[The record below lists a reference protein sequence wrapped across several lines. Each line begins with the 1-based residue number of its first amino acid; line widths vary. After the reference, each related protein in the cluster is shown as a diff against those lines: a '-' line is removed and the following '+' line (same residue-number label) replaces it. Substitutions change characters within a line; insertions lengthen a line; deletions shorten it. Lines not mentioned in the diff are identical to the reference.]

1 MTSTPSTKRFKSP
14 TTLGGKLVFLS
25 SASLVVAAVLIF
37 ALITYQQQRLMRAEW
52 LESLS
57 AQASL
62 IATNSMAAVSFSDRI
77 EAGRLLASVASS
89 PAVIHAR
96 LILPDGETFASF
108 ARNNDVFVRP
118 PPTSSSGHAFDASTL
133 TVWMPVREGQ
143 KEQATVELTSS
154 LEPMH
159 RVFRRTALETMSV
172 LAAALALSLWLSRR
186 VVRRLSAPVAELSAL
201 MRRLVSDTTLP
212 DRASATG
219 DDEVAE
225 LGRGLNRLIDTVQ
238 VRDRELAEYR
248 DNLERLVE
256 QRTHALEQ
264 AIEDA
269 RHANEAKSSFLARMS
284 HEIRT
289 PMNAIVG
296 FGKLLTRTPL
306 DRRQREHLEKMLLA
320 SESLLGVINDVLDYS
335 RIEAGKLSLESIS
348 FDLNEVMDKAL
359 GVVAL
364 GAEAKGLELIA
375 RIDTDVPR
383 RVVGD
388 PLRLGQIL
396 INLAGNAV
404 KFTERGEVVIT
415 VVRDPVCDDGIG
427 LVFSVRDTG
436 IGIASEH
443 RSMLFDPFTQVDD
456 SVTRRFGG
464 TGLGLTI
471 CAQLVRLMGG
481 AIEIDSTPGSGTT
494 FRFAIRVAEDPAAP
508 QAPSLPPTHAGR
520 RVLVI
525 DDNTSARDALCRM
538 LSALGLAAESACDA
552 TQGLARMRTAVHE
565 GRRFDVVLIDWSMP
579 EIDGLQTARNIQ
591 ANASTLGDPKLVL
604 MIGATGYEA
613 VADRTLEAGIS
624 QLLMKPISESALRET
639 MLASFGMESR
649 ESNETEPGPG
659 ASDAKPSFDFSAI
672 RGACVLLVDDVALN
686 RQVAREFLLE
696 AGLRIVE
703 AGDGREAIERLAQH
717 DIALVLMDIQMP
729 VLDGLAATRAIRA
742 NPRYRDL
749 PIIAMTA
756 HAMVGDRE
764 QSLAARMN
772 DHLTKPI
779 DPDILFATLLRW
791 IPPGNYAPS
800 EAPDVHGPAEPEPP
814 LPQLHQID
822 TQRGLSNHMG
832 RIGFYRKTLL
842 GFEQAFGA
850 CSDEIALALIDNDID
865 TARRRAHSI
874 KSAAAT
880 IGADALS
887 QCARAL
893 EDALANGLD
902 PQPALGAFVPALA
915 AVVTELAQLRASADA
930 ATQGSGT
937 HGAAALDVL
946 TRLETM
952 LKRHDA
958 ATSPLLDELTACLG
972 DVSWL
977 PMLAQLRDLVEDV
990 EHEQALALVQRL
1002 RAMLTGVP
1010 G

>member
-1 MTSTPSTKRFKSP
+1 MTSNTLAKRFKSP

-62 IATNSMAAVSFSDRI
+62 IATNSMAAVIFSDRI

-96 LILPDGETFASF
+96 LILPNGETFASF
-108 ARNNDVFVRP
+108 ARNNDVLVRRP
-118 PPTSSSGHAFDASTL
+118 PASSSGHAFDATTL

-159 RVFRRTALETMSV
+159 RVFRRTALETVSV
-172 LAAALALSLWLSRR
+172 LTAALILSLWLSRR
-186 VVRRLSAPVAELSAL
+186 VVRRLSAPIAELSAL

-212 DRASATG
+212 DRASAAG

-248 DNLERLVE
+248 DNLERLVV

-269 RHANEAKSSFLARMS
+269 RQANEAKSSFLARMS

-320 SESLLGVINDVLDYS
+320 SDSLLGVINDVLDYS

-348 FDLNEVMDKAL
+348 FDLNEVIDKAL

-494 FRFAIRVAEDPAAP
+494 FRFWIRVAEDSAAP
-508 QAPSLPPTHAGR
+508 QTPSLPPTQTGR

-525 DDNTSARDALCRM
+525 DDNASARDALCRM
-538 LSALGLAAESACDA
+538 LSNLGLVAESAGDA

-565 GRRFDVVLIDWSMP
+565 GRRFEVVLIDWSMP
-579 EIDGLQTARNIQ
+579 EVDGLQAARNIQ
-591 ANASTLGDPKLVL
+591 TNASTLGDPKLVL
-604 MIGATGYEA
+604 MIGASGYET

-624 QLLMKPISESALRET
+624 QLLIKPISESALRET
-639 MLASFGMESR
+639 MLASVGTESR
-649 ESNETEPGPG
+649 GSHETGHG
-659 ASDAKPSFDFSAI
+659 VSGSKPSFDFSAI

-686 RQVAREFLLE
+686 RQVAREFLHE

-703 AGDGREAIERLAQH
+703 AGDGREAIERLAH
-717 DIALVLMDIQMP
+717 ENIALVLMDIQMP
-729 VLDGLAATRAIRA
+729 VLDGLAATRAIRS

-779 DPDILFATLLRW
+779 DPDILFSTLLRW
-791 IPPGNYAPS
+791 IPPGNYASS
-800 EAPDVHGPAEPEPP
+800 EPPEVPGQTEPELP
-814 LPQLHQID
+814 LPRLHDID

-850 CSDEIALALIDNDID
+850 GSDEIAVALIDNDID

-887 QCARAL
+887 QCARTL

-902 PQPALGAFVPALA
+902 PQPALSAFVPALT
-915 AVVTELAQLRASADA
+915 AVVAELAQLRESPA
-930 ATQGSGT
+930 ATVQGSGT
-937 HGAAALDVL
+937 HSAAALEVL
-946 TRLETM
+946 TRLEAM

-958 ATSPLLDELTACLG
+958 ATSPLLDELSICLG

-990 EHEQALALVQRL
+990 EHEQALSLVERL

>member
-1 MTSTPSTKRFKSP
+1 MAFRPGTRLFSPP

-25 SASLVVAAVLIF
+25 SASLVLAAVLVF

-77 EAGRLLASVASS
+77 EAGRLLAAVASS
-89 PAVIHAR
+89 PAVIRAR

-108 ARNNDVFVRP
+108 ARTDDVIERP
-118 PPTSSSGHAFDASTL
+118 TPTSSSGHAFDSSTL

-159 RVFRRTALETMSV
+159 RAFRRTALETMSV
-172 LAAALALSLWLSRR
+172 LAVALILSLWLSRR
-186 VVRRLSAPVAELSAL
+186 VVRRLSAPVAELSML

-212 DRASATG
+212 DRASTNG

-248 DNLERLVE
+248 NNLEQLVE
-256 QRTHALEQ
+256 QRTHALEL

-306 DRRQREHLEKMLLA
+306 DRRQREHLDKMLIA
-320 SESLLGVINDVLDYS
+320 SDSLLGVINDVLDYS

-348 FDLNEVMDKAL
+348 FDLNEVIDKAL

-364 GAEAKGLELIA
+364 SAESKQLELIA
-375 RIDTDVPR
+375 TLGAEVPQ
-383 RVVGD
+383 RVRGD

-396 INLAGNAV
+396 INLVGNAV

-415 VVRDPVCDDGIG
+415 VVRDPACGEGVG
-427 LVFSVRDTG
+427 LVFSVTDTG

-443 RSMLFDPFTQVDD
+443 RSTLFDPFTQVDD

-481 AIEIDSTPGSGTT
+481 TIEIDDAPGSGTT
-494 FRFAIRVAEDPAAP
+494 FRFSIRVTEDPAAATP
-508 QAPSLPPTHAGR
+508 PSLPLAFAGR

-525 DDNTSARDALCRM
+525 DDNQSARDALCQR
-538 LSALGLAAESACDA
+538 LASLGLAAKAAADA
-552 TQGLARMRTAVHE
+552 AQGLALMHAAVRE
-565 GRRFDVVLIDWSMP
+565 GARFEVVLIDWSMP
-579 EIDGLQTARNIQ
+579 EVDGLQAARSIQ

-604 MIGATGYEA
+604 MIGAKGYET
-613 VADRTLEAGIS
+613 VADHTLEAGIS
-624 QLLMKPISESALRET
+624 QLLIKPIGESALREI
-639 MLASFGMESR
+639 MLASFGREHRSGDESAAEVGD
-649 ESNETEPGPG
+649 ESPT
-659 ASDAKPSFDFSAI
+659 FDFSAI

-686 RQVAREFLLE
+686 RQVAREFLHE
-696 AGLRIVE
+696 AGLRVVE
-703 AGDGREAIERLAQH
+703 AADGREAIERLAH
-717 DIALVLMDIQMP
+717 EDIALVLMDIQMP

-779 DPDILFATLLRW
+779 DPNTLFATLQRW
-791 IPPGNYAPS
+791 IPPGDYAPH
-800 EAPDVHGPAEPEPP
+800 EALELHSPPQPDPSV
-814 LPQLHQID
+814 PQLREID
-822 TQRGLSNHMG
+822 TRRGLANHMG
-832 RIGFYRKTLL
+832 RIGFYRRTLM
-842 GFEQAFGA
+842 GFEGAFGA
-850 CSDEIALALIDNDID
+850 CADEIARLLIDNDVE
-865 TARRRAHSI
+865 TARRHAHSV

-880 IGADALS
+880 IGADTLS
-887 QCARAL
+887 QCARTL
-893 EDALANGLD
+893 EDALANKLD
-902 PQPALGAFVPALA
+902 PQAALA
-915 AVVTELAQLRASADA
+915 AFKLALASVLTELAPL
-930 ATQGSGT
+930 GT
-937 HGAAALDVL
+937 SPVTPMHGARTDPVAALEVL
-946 TRLETM
+946 ARLETM
-952 LKRHDA
+952 LRRHDA
-958 ATSPLLDELTACLG
+958 ATSPLLDELSTRLDDIAWSP
-972 DVSWL
+972 VI
-977 PMLAQLRDLVEDV
+977 AQLRDLVDDV
-990 EHEQALALVQRL
+990 EHEQALALLERL